1 MARSRSNVAHE
12 KVLNA
17 ALGLFAERGI
27 EATSMDAITQVSGVS
42 KATIYNH
49 WADKEALLL
58 EVMLMLNG
66 LDREPEDVDTGDLQS
81 DLSTI
86 LTRKPPDKFDD
97 VRNRMMPTLIAYSAV
112 HPEFGKAW
120 RHRVMEPPRQCLKR
134 VLKRGISRGLL
145 PSNLDLEAAMALL
158 LGPMLYA
165 HVFHK
170 DQQANKPDLGPVT
183 AHAFWRAYSQA
194 REHKIEEAGIKKQPP
209 KIRKR
214 RVEGRTTSRNNRSSD
229 KS

>member
-1 MARSRSNVAHE
+1 MVRPRSIEAHE

-27 EATSMDAITQVSGVS
+27 EATSMDSIAQASGVS

-58 EVMLMLNG
+58 EVMLMVNG
-66 LDREPEDVDTGDLQS
+66 LDREPEDVDSGDLQS
-81 DLSTI
+81 DLATV
-86 LTRKPPDKFDD
+86 LTRKPPDKFDAA
-97 VRNRMMPTLIAYSAV
+97 RNRMMPSLIAYSAI

-134 VLKRGISRGLL
+134 VLRRGIASGVL
-145 PSNLDLEAAMALL
+145 PQNLDLEAAMALL

-165 HVFHK
+165 HVFQK
-170 DQQANKPDLGPVT
+170 EQPSSVPDLGPVT
-183 AHAFWRAYSQA
+183 AQAFWRAYSQA
-194 REHKIEEAGIKKQPP
+194 RKQHIEKAGIKKGIVHETKAAKSQ
-209 KIRKR
+209 KLEAR
-214 RVEGRTTSRNNRSSD
+214 RS
-229 KS
+229 

>member
-1 MARSRSNVAHE
+1 MVRPRSLEAHE

-17 ALGLFAERGI
+17 ALALFAERGI
-27 EATSMDAITQVSGVS
+27 EATSMDSIAQASGVS

-58 EVMLMLNG
+58 EVMLMVNG
-66 LDREPEDVDTGDLQS
+66 LDREPEDVDTGDLQR
-81 DLSTI
+81 DLTTV
-86 LTRKPPDKFDD
+86 LTRKPPDKFDAA
-97 VRNRMMPTLIAYSAV
+97 RNRMMPSMIAYSAL

-134 VLKRGISRGLL
+134 VLRRGISRGQL
-145 PSNLDLEAAMALL
+145 PQNLDLEAAMALL

-170 DQQANKPDLGPVT
+170 EEPSNTPDLGPLT
-183 AHAFWRAYSQA
+183 AQAFWRAHSQA
-194 REHKIEEAGIKKQPP
+194 RKEHIAKVEFAKAVAAKK
-209 KIRKR
+209 KK
-214 RVEGRTTSRNNRSSD
+214 D